1 MGLVG
6 NRSLLDWFQAE
17 YAKQVPTKL
26 NMGKSCLRLT
36 NPKKIPYIL
45 LGELMEKMTVDEW
58 ITRYTC
64 YQEKKSGQS

>member
-36 NPKKIPYIL
+36 NPKTIPYTL
-45 LGELMEKMTVDEW
+45 LGE
-58 ITRYTC
+58 
-64 YQEKKSGQS
+64 